1 MLTLCTT
8 SVTDE
13 RSISTTVFTRVIVS
27 PERQKD
33 FIHYWFLGRNCS
45 FADCHVTTLESGLLE
60 IQILYYFI
68 CDKIRKTKQFTL
80 IKGLKK

>member
-1 MLTLCTT
+1 MLTLRTT

-13 RSISTTVFTRVIVS
+13 RSISTTVFTLVIVS
-27 PERQKD
+27 PGRQD
-33 FIHYWFLGRNCS
+33 FIHSWSLGRNCS

-68 CDKIRKTKQFTL
+68 CDKRRKTKQFIL

>member
-1 MLTLCTT
+1 MLTLRAT

-13 RSISTTVFTRVIVS
+13 RSISTTVFTLVIVS
-27 PERQKD
+27 PGRQRIL
-33 FIHYWFLGRNCS
+33 FIPGPLGRNCS

-68 CDKIRKTKQFTL
+68 CDKRRKTKQFTL